1 MLKIGFK
8 LSSEEHRPP
17 DLIAQ
22 ARRAEQC
29 GFSFAMISDHF
40 HPWIDAQGQSPFV
53 WSVIGAIAQATNKLV
68 IGTAVTCP
76 IIRIHPGIIAQ
87 AAATAAAMMPG
98 RFILGLGAGENLNE
112 HIFGHRWPPV
122 RIRHAML
129 KEAVEIIRLLWS
141 GKQESFSG
149 DYYQVE
155 NARIYTLPDDLPAIA
170 MAASGSNAARLAGEI
185 ADGFVGTTA
194 DAELIDVFDRSGGS
208 GKPRYGELTVC
219 WAEEQNQ
226 AEETAYKLW
235 PISGLNGPLMSELA
249 LPAYFEQAA
258 TMIDETTI
266 ARSVICGPDPERHW
280 QAIQE
285 YERAGYDHVFV
296 HQVGPDQEGFFRFYE
311 RNILPRL

>member
-1 MLKIGFK
+1 MLKIGYK
-8 LSSEEHRPP
+8 LSSEEQRPAH
-17 DLIAQ
+17 LTAQ
-22 ARRAEQC
+22 AQRAEQC

-53 WSVIGAIAQATNKLV
+53 WPVIGAIAQATSKLLL
-68 IGTAVTCP
+68 GTAVTCP

-87 AAATAAAMMPG
+87 AAATAASMMPG

-129 KEAVEIIRLLWS
+129 KEAVEIIRLLWG
-141 GKQESFSG
+141 GKLANFSG
-149 DYYQVE
+149 EYYQVE
-155 NARIYTLPDDLPAIA
+155 NARLYTLPDELPPIA
-170 MAASGSNAARLAGEI
+170 VAASGSNAAKLAAEI
-185 ADGFVGTTA
+185 GDAFVGTSA
-194 DAELIDVFDRSGGS
+194 DAEIINVFNRSGGS

-219 WAEEQNQ
+219 WAEDQDQ

-235 PISGLNGPLMSELA
+235 PISGLNGPLLSELA
-249 LPAYFEQAA
+249 LPAYFEQAS
-258 TMIDETTI
+258 TMIDKTAVAKAI
-266 ARSVICGPDPERHW
+266 ICGPDPERHW

-296 HQVGPDQEGFFRFYE
+296 HQVGPDQEGFFQFYE
-311 RNILPRL
+311 RKILPRL

>member
-1 MLKIGFK
+1 MLEIGFK

-122 RIRHAML
+122 RVRHAML
-129 KEAVEIIRLLWS
+129 KEAVAIIRLLWS
-141 GKQESFSG
+141 GKLESFSG

-194 DAELIDVFDRSGGS
+194 DVEIIEVFDRSGGG

-258 TMIDETTI
+258 TMIDKTTI
-266 ARSVICGPDPERHW
+266 AKSVICGPDPERHW

-311 RNILPRL
+311 KNILPRL